1 MLVEFKKRKTV
12 LFKTLAPGDTFKSP
26 DDDDDNIWLKSD
38 TGGTVCLQN
47 GMYSRWNELS
57 EVIPVTAKV
66 AVID

>member
-1 MLVEFKKRKTV
+1 MLVEFKKKKAV
-12 LFKTLAPGDTFKSP
+12 PFKTLAPGDTFKGP
-26 DDDDDNIWLKSD
+26 DDDNIWLKSD
-38 TGGTVCLQN
+38 TGGAVCLQN